1 MELITE
7 FAQPMGCPMK
17 CVGSSDLFEHFNSN
31 PVGDP
36 FGPQSHGALC
46 MKSKTCWSI
55 SFNLPFFLELEAETP
70 SDHKVLELSI

>member
-1 MELITE
+1 LIDALE
-7 FAQPMGCPMK
+7 HCKNPSNLG
-17 CVGSSDLFEHFNSN
+17 LFEHFSSN

-46 MKSKTCWSI
+46 MKSKTRWSI
-55 SFNLPFFLELEAETP
+55 IFNLPFFLELQAESP